1 MTTEATNTL
10 ETGISVGG
18 IINNINRY
26 ADDKAVVVSS
36 QKGLQLM
43 DNWNVTRDFGMK
55 INAKR
60 MKVMCISQKVKVR

>member
-43 DNWNVTRDFGMK
+43 DNRNVTRDFGMK